1 MQIIQA
7 QDISKNYGSLKAL
20 NGLSLSVEEGSAF
33 ALLGPNGAGKTT
45 FVRALLGLTSCK
57 GDLKL
62 QGLSVKNKM
71 SRSGLAYL
79 PEKFN
84 FFPYYTVEAILS
96 FYGKMQGLDG
106 SSLEESLVSA
116 MEQLNITELRKKKI
130 SNLSKGQV
138 QRTGL
143 ANLLMGENKVLILDE
158 PFSGLDPIGIK
169 ELKDLINKL
178 KEQGKT
184 IFINSHILS
193 EMEQICDQ
201 VAVLNKGNCLIQGT
215 LSEVKGSKSLE
226 DAFYDLIKGDEK

>member
-1 MQIIQA
+1 MQIIKA
-7 QDISKNYGSLKAL
+7 ENVSKNYGDLTALKNLSLK
-20 NGLSLSVEEGSAF
+20 VEEGSAF

-45 FVRALLGLTSCK
+45 FVRSLLGLTRCN
-57 GDLKL
+57 GNIQL
-62 QGLSVKNKM
+62 QGLDVFNKNA
-71 SRSGLAYL
+71 RLGLAYL

-84 FFPYYTVEAILS
+84 FFSYYTVEAVLA

-106 SSLEESLVSA
+106 NQLEESIAKALDS
-116 MEQLNITELRKKKI
+116 LNITELRKKKMDK
-130 SNLSKGQV
+130 LSKGQV

-143 ANLLMGENKVLILDE
+143 ANLLMGDNKILILDE

-169 ELKDLINKL
+169 DLKVLINKL
-178 KEQGKT
+178 KGEGKT

-201 VAVLNKGNCLIQGT
+201 VAILNKGDCLVQGS

-226 DAFYDLIKGDEK
+226 DAFYDLVTGDER

>member
-1 MQIIQA
+1 MQIIKA
-7 QDISKNYGSLKAL
+7 ENVSKNYGDLTALK
-20 NGLSLSVEEGSAF
+20 GLSLEVNEGSAF

-45 FVRALLGLTSCK
+45 FVRSLLGLTRCS
-57 GDLKL
+57 GNIQL
-62 QGLSVKNKM
+62 QGLDVFNKNA
-71 SRSGLAYL
+71 RLGLAYL

-84 FFPYYTVEAILS
+84 FFSYYTVESVLA

-106 SSLEESLVSA
+106 SQLEESIAKALDS
-116 MEQLNITELRKKKI
+116 LNITELRKKKMDK
-130 SNLSKGQV
+130 LSKGQV

-143 ANLLMGENKVLILDE
+143 ANLLMGENKILILDE

-169 ELKDLINKL
+169 DLKVLINNL
-178 KEQGKT
+178 KAEGKT

-201 VAVLNKGNCLIQGT
+201 VAILNKGNCLVQGS

-226 DAFYDLIKGDEK
+226 DAFYDLVKGDAR

>member
-1 MQIIQA
+1 MQIIKA
-7 QDISKNYGSLKAL
+7 QNVSKNYGSLTAL
-20 NGLSLSVEEGSAF
+20 QGLSLTVEEGSAF

-45 FVRALLGLTSCK
+45 FVRALLGLTKCG

-62 QGLSVKNKM
+62 QELDVSDKNA
-71 SRSGLAYL
+71 RQGLAYL

-84 FFPYYTVEAILS
+84 FFSYYTVESVLS
-96 FYGKMQGLDG
+96 FYGKMQGLNG
-106 SSLEESLVSA
+106 SALSEAIATALDT
-116 MEQLNITELRKKKI
+116 LNITELRGKRMD
-130 SNLSKGQV
+130 NLSKGQV

-143 ANLLMGENKVLILDE
+143 ANLLMGENKILILDE

-178 KEQGKT
+178 KKQGKT

-201 VAVLNKGNCLIQGT
+201 VAILNKGHCLVQGS

-226 DAFYDLIKGDEK
+226 DAFYDLVKGDDK